1 LSDDKRHD
9 FGHAERVTRNAMWI
23 LDTLKIGESVDRNL
37 LQAACYLHDVVVMK
51 RDSRNY
57 FSRFVSHFFE
67 KNLNKKYLGKVLA
80 DFDLPWEE
88 DQIIAEA
95 IINHP
100 NSIPF
105 LVLNKEKDIYSK
117 ILQDADKLEATGAI
131 SIMRTF
137 SSTGL
142 MQRPFYHPEDPFC
155 KNREPDSHNFAI
167 DLFYTRLL
175 KVEALMHTK
184 MGRKIAKRRT
194 IFLKVFLDELKKEL
208 EGK

>member
-1 LSDDKRHD
+1 MDSKTLEKIKVYVKKVSDLSDDKRHD

-117 ILQDADKLEATGAI
+117 ILQDADSLDYA
-131 SIMRTF
+131 
-137 SSTGL
+137 SSEREVSFGRGKGIIQIYIARKYL
-142 MQRPFYHPEDPFC
+142 SWIRNHMERYLNFPELI
-155 KNREPDSHNFAI
+155 K
-167 DLFYTRLL
+167 
-175 KVEALMHTK
+175 
-184 MGRKIAKRRT
+184 
-194 IFLKVFLDELKKEL
+194 
-208 EGK
+208 